1 MAGYNLALVVGNLT
15 KDPEL
20 RYTAG
25 GTAVCNFTVAVNT
38 KRKKDDEWIDD
49 VFYADCVAWGKQAE
63 SVSQYCDK
71 GKQVL
76 VSGSLKTR
84 SWESDGIKR
93 YKTEIVANVVQFL
106 GSKGETADTAPDEVS
121 DIEPF

>member
-1 MAGYNLALVVGNLT
+1 MAGYNLAVVVGNLT

-20 RYTAG
+20 RYIAAS

-38 KRKKDDEWIDD
+38 KRKEGEDS
-49 VFYADCVAWGKQAE
+49 VFFADCVAWKKTAE
-63 SVSQYCDK
+63 AVSQYCSK

-76 VSGSLKTR
+76 VSGSLQTR

-93 YKTEIVANVVQFL
+93 YKTEIVANQVQFL
-106 GSKGETADTAPDEVS
+106 GSKGETATVPDEVS
-121 DIEPF
+121 GIEPF